1 MRSSDILLSFC
12 PHILMFLKNIIIYE
26 FAYFELLVKY
36 EVKVKLT
43 GLILP
48 NSLIF
53 VQFVPPVLFV
63 LIFYSSC
70 MFIWSSS
77 KLDIQIELQ
86 L

>member
-12 PHILMFLKNIIIYE
+12 PHILMFLKNIIYE

-36 EVKVKLT
+36 GVKVKLT

-70 MFIWSSS
+70 MFIWSSL
-77 KLDIQIELQ
+77 KLEIQIELQ